1 MVQWDAAVLSEEQS
15 EMQESLEASNPILYL
30 ASP

>member
-15 EMQESLEASNPILYL
+15 EMQEFLEASNPILYL